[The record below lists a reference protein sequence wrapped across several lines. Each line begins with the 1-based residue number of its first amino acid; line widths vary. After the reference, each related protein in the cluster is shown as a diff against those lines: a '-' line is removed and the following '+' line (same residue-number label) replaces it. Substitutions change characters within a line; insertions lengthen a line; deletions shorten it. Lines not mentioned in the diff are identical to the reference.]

1 MHGVTT
7 AQLLILVVAM
17 LTFGTATLGF
27 LTSVRNSRRLAT
39 ATGQIQEVHVLVNS
53 QLTAVTARVS
63 QLVNAMEHAGVAV
76 PPNQNGEGGTAGG

>member
-1 MHGVTT
+1 MHGITG
-7 AQLLILVVAM
+7 AQVVILVVAL
-17 LTFGTATLGF
+17 LTFGTALLGF
-27 LTSVRNSRRLAT
+27 LTGARNSRRLAT

-63 QLVNAMEHAGVAV
+63 QLVNSMEHAGVAV